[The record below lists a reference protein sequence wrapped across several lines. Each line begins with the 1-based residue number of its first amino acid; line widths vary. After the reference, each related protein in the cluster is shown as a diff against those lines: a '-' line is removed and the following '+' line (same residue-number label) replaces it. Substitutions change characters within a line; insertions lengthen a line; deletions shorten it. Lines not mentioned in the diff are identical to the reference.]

1 MDEINKIIIQELQSD
16 GRQSYTKIAHILGVT
31 EGTIRKRVKAL
42 HKQGIMNIRAVL
54 NPNKVGYEL
63 VCMMA
68 MQVKMADLL
77 KVAEMLAE
85 KPNVYYLAFVTGR
98 YDMLALVL
106 ARTPEE
112 LSNFIKEHISSM
124 PSILRTETFVNL
136 EILKSPWMEKVDL
149 HKLIGGSERN

>member
-1 MDEINKIIIQELQSD
+1 MDRIDAKLIQELQND
-16 GRQSYTKIAHILGVT
+16 GRQSYTKLANILGVT

-42 HKQGIMNIRAVL
+42 HRQEIIDIRAVL
-54 NPNKVGYEL
+54 NPNKVGYDV
-63 VCMMA
+63 VCIMA

-106 ARTPEE
+106 ARTPGE
-112 LSNFIKEHISSM
+112 LSDFIKKHISSM

-136 EILKSPWMEKVDL
+136 EILKSPWMRKGAFPQ
-149 HKLIGGSERN
+149 LIDGSELL

>member
-1 MDEINKIIIQELQSD
+1 MDKTDLKIIQELQND
-16 GRQSYTKIAHILGVT
+16 GRRSYIKLANIMGVT

-42 HKQGIMNIRAVL
+42 HKQGVINIRAVL
-54 NPNKVGYEL
+54 NPNKIGYNML
-63 VCMMA
+63 CMMA
-68 MQVKMADLL
+68 IQVKMADLL
-77 KVAEMLAE
+77 KVAEALAE

-112 LSNFIKEHISSM
+112 LSKFIKEHISSM

-136 EILKSPWMEKVDL
+136 EILKSPWIANPGLAQLMVD
-149 HKLIGGSERN
+149 SELT

>member
-1 MDEINKIIIQELQSD
+1 MDKIDHEIIKELQSD
-16 GRQSYTKIAHILGVT
+16 GRQSYTKLADIVGVT
-31 EGTIRKRVKAL
+31 EGTIRKRVKEL
-42 HKQGIMNIRAVL
+42 HKQGVINIKAVL
-54 NPNKVGYEL
+54 NPNKIGYKM

-68 MQVKMADLL
+68 IQVKMADLL
-77 KVAEMLAE
+77 NVAKMLAE

-112 LSNFIKEHISSM
+112 LSNFITEHISGM

-136 EILKSPWMEKVDL
+136 EIIKSPWIANQGL
-149 HKLIGGSERN
+149 AQLIIDSELT

>member
-1 MDEINKIIIQELQSD
+1 MDKIDHKIIKELQND
-16 GRQSYTKIAHILGVT
+16 GRQSYTKLADIIGVT

-42 HKQGIMNIRAVL
+42 HKQGIINIRAVL

-63 VCMMA
+63 VCIMA
-68 MQVKMADLL
+68 LQVKMADLL
-77 KVAEMLAE
+77 KVAEMLAA

-112 LSNFIKEHISSM
+112 LSKFIKEHISSM

-136 EILKSPWMEKVDL
+136 EILKSPWIANPGLAQLMVD
-149 HKLIGGSERN
+149 SELT

>member
-1 MDEINKIIIQELQSD
+1 MDKIDAKVIQELQND
-16 GRQSYTKIAHILGVT
+16 GRLSYTKLADILGVT

-42 HKQGIMNIRAVL
+42 HKQEIINIRAVL

-68 MQVKMADLL
+68 LQVKIADLL
-77 KVAEMLAE
+77 KVAQMLAE

-106 ARTPEE
+106 ARTPAE

-124 PSILRTETFVNL
+124 PSIVRTETFVNL
-136 EILKSPWMEKVDL
+136 EIIKSPWIGKWDF
-149 HKLIGGSERN
+149 HQLIGGSELI